1 MMTNGKKAYENKT
14 ISKLDTS
21 QLQASNNAVSV
32 VNELDDRPSVFVK
45 SLGTNFA
52 SHPCDLCDPDP
63 ILLAETKRFARDVS
77 YRPKRD
83 E

>member
-1 MMTNGKKAYENKT
+1 MKAKREYENRT
-14 ISKLDTS
+14 LGRINTS

-32 VNELDDRPSVFVK
+32 VNELDDRPYVFVK

-52 SHPCDLCDPDP
+52 NHPCDLCDPDP